1 MANQRYR
8 GKRDQISGD
17 FIHVDLL
24 PDVKRPRQFNI
35 NVIYVVLFAVLLSFL
50 LIYWPLS
57 NRQETLTTVIE
68 ENQDLSH
75 ELSLMRAVR
84 NGLNLEPEQISL
96 YNLQNRIDDL
106 AVDYFGYYETINAI
120 MESEPYNA
128 QVIRFEYLAATNTF
142 DLLVT
147 IEREDFMDFLY
158 EDLVGL
164 PFVEDVELIKRPS
177 DGLLLHFVLIVEV
190 SRDVE

>member
-57 NRQETLTTVIE
+57 NRQETLTAVIE

-84 NGLNLEPEQISL
+84 NGLNLEPDQIAL
-96 YNLQNRIDDL
+96 YNLQNRVSDL
-106 AVDYFGYYETINAI
+106 EVDYDARFAAINTIMHAYDART
-120 MESEPYNA
+120 M
-128 QVIRFEYLAATNTF
+128 RFEYFAATNIF
-142 DLLVT
+142 DLQIT
-147 IEREDFMDFLY
+147 IEREDFVEYLY
-158 EDLVGL
+158 EDLIGL
-164 PFVEDVELIKRPS
+164 NFVEDVEMISQAP
-177 DGLLLHFVLIVEV
+177 DGLLFRYVLVVEV